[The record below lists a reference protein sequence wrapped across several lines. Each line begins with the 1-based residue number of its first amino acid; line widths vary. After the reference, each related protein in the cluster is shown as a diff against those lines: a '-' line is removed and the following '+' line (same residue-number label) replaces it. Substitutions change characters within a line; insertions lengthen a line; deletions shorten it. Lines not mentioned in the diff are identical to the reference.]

1 MFANSQRAAKRK
13 DSMKVQL
20 KVTGMSCNHCISM
33 VNKAIAKLQSDARV
47 TVDLAQQQV
56 NVESEL
62 AAEDIIAALD
72 EAGYPASVQS

>member
-1 MFANSQRAAKRK
+1 
-13 DSMKVQL
+13 MKVQL

-33 VNKAIAKLQSDARV
+33 VSKAIAKLQADASV

-56 NVESEL
+56 SVESAL
-62 AAEDIIAALD
+62 AVADIIAALD

>member
-1 MFANSQRAAKRK
+1 
-13 DSMKVQL
+13 MKVQL

-33 VNKAIAKLQSDARV
+33 VSKAIAKLQSDAKV

-56 NVESEL
+56 SVESAL

-72 EAGYPASVQS
+72 EAGYPATEL